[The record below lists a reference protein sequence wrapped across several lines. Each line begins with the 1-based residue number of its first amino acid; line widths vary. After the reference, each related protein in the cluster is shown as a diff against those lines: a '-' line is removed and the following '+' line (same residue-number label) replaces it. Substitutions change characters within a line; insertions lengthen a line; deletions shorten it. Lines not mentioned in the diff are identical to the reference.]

1 MTTVNLRPSTGGAV
15 TLSVLDEAQRV
26 ARFEGLQQQMPR
38 VWAATR
44 RDVPG
49 ESVVVV
55 PSISLNRAMATSAA
69 LAQAMEERSLFLLL
83 LLRQPRLRMV
93 YVTSMP
99 IADSVVS
106 YYLGLLSGV
115 IPEHARSRLRLVSV
129 GDSSPRSLSEKL
141 LERPRIL
148 RRIRDLIPDRR
159 LCHLIP
165 YNTTEAE
172 RDVAISLGIPLY
184 GADPRLGPGQVR
196 STFPDHP
203 RHRGLTGRP
212 GVVAKGESRH
222 PSDAASRVARASC
235 SRRPRAGRTSPG
247 GPRR

>member
-1 MTTVNLRPSTGGAV
+1 MTTVNLHPTTGGAL
-15 TLSVLDEAQRV
+15 TLSELDEAQRV
-26 ARFEGLQQQMPR
+26 SRFEGLQQQMPR
-38 VWAATR
+38 VWDAMR

-99 IADSVVS
+99 ITDTLVS

-148 RRIRDLIPDRR
+148 RRIRDLIPDR
-159 LCHLIP
+159 
-165 YNTTEAE
+165 
-172 RDVAISLGIPLY
+172 
-184 GADPRLGPGQVR
+184 
-196 STFPDHP
+196 
-203 RHRGLTGRP
+203 
-212 GVVAKGESRH
+212 
-222 PSDAASRVARASC
+222 
-235 SRRPRAGRTSPG
+235 TSAT
-247 GPRR
+247 